1 MVGFEPTNTGATTQG
16 LNHLTTPTIYL
27 VITRNTLSPL
37 RLVLS
42 HIHEYVPSVSLEVS
56 RLTSNSRRILNTYAR
71 NTLSPL
77 RLVLSHIHEYV
88 PSVSL
93 EVSRLTSNS
102 RRILNTYA
110 RNTLSTLRVIRG
122 LVNGDRER
130 ARTVDLQ
137 RDRLAF

>member
-71 NTLSPL
+71 NTLS
-77 RLVLSHIHEYV
+77 
-88 PSVSL
+88 
-93 EVSRLTSNS
+93 TS
-102 RRILNTYA
+102 
-110 RNTLSTLRVIRG
+110 RVIRG